1 MAEAATVL
9 PLPPL
14 VMGIRTTCLAQPHTC
29 QGFLSAQTLSRPHP
43 TSHSTSLP
51 AGFGLGGAGGPLLSL
66 PGCVGSAGGRM
77 GRLSRSSA
85 QFVFI

>member
-14 VMGIRTTCLAQPHTC
+14 VMGIRTTLPGTAPYLPRISICPNPVQA
-29 QGFLSAQTLSRPHP
+29 
-43 TSHSTSLP
+43 TSHSTSLA

-66 PGCVGSAGGRM
+66 PGCVGSAGGRT